1 MRREPI
7 VFALRRRQRTAAG
20 TILKASRTRG
30 GGNGRLLDSSEPG
43 ERSSLAPASMLEG
56 SAVINPRASPSLPA
70 CVASA
75 DPLPNAAERA
85 PDCSLHR
92 RVSSINGAIRRA
104 KTAGI
109 LPATAGSELAGG
121 DAAAGGLADLHGGP
135 IDEGCRGLCRG
146 GGGGGCNRRSGR
158 GAGGEGRG
166 GRRTR
171 PSACPVGTV
180 NQGGAEV
187 AHGRRE
193 GDPPRTPLRPIQRQR
208 ANSRLAEI
216 VTGSRVCRRP
226 VPG

>member
-7 VFALRRRQRTAAG
+7 VFASRRPQRTAAG
-20 TILKASRTRG
+20 TTLEASRTGG

-43 ERSSLAPASMLEG
+43 ERPSLAPASMLEG
-56 SAVINPRASPSLPA
+56 PAIINPHASPSLPA
-70 CVASA
+70 CVASP

-92 RVSSINGAIRRA
+92 RVSSINGAICTA

-109 LPATAGSELAGG
+109 LPMATGSELAGE
-121 DAAAGGLADLHGGP
+121 DAAAGGLAGLHGDP
-135 IDEGCRGLCRG
+135 IDEVCRELCRG
-146 GGGGGCNRRSGR
+146 GGGGGGNRRSGR

-187 AHGRRE
+187 AHSRRE
-193 GDPPRTPLRPIQRQR
+193 GDPPRTPLRPVQRQR
-208 ANSRLAEI
+208 ANSRLAGI
-216 VTGSRVCRRP
+216 VTDSRVCRRP